1 MVRYRLED
9 VTDDMVLG
17 ESIFLQSGELL
28 LAAGYHL
35 TERFRIRLSQL
46 GFHSVMINIPGTDE
60 VVPETIISEHV
71 QRELASSMK
80 RTNDDLKKIFTIR
93 QEGSRS
99 IRTMI
104 RKNRG
109 YLAKFLQSSGL
120 INSVEKMIDEIL
132 NSQAIVLNMQAMR
145 SASNDLFEH
154 AIRVTVTSMA
164 IARKYHFAYDEMK
177 QLAIGSMNYDLGLI
191 TIPPE
196 ILNKK
201 EALTED
207 EQKVFQQHTVHGYLM
222 LKQNPAIAA
231 TSAAIAIQ
239 HHEHQDGTGYPRQ
252 IRGANLTPQKDFS
265 RKGLIHRFSEIV
277 AVADAY
283 DVLITDR
290 EGTQPLSNRDALRKL
305 LEHSGNHLNSDI
317 VRTLM
322 DIVPLYPVGARF
334 RVDNAPTP
342 QLVGYYGVVARVD
355 ERDMENPEII
365 LYETKNHQKIKPI
378 LIIALCFG
386 IISIISFWSDSLKLT
401 FALI

>member
-1 MVRYRLED
+1 MVRYSLED

-35 TERFRIRLSQL
+35 TERFRTRLGQL
-46 GFHSVMINIPGTDE
+46 GFHSVMINIPGTDD

-71 QRELASSMK
+71 QRELSSSMSK
-80 RTNDDLKKIFTIR
+80 TNDDLKKIFTIR

-104 RKNRG
+104 RKNRA
-109 YLAKFLQSSGL
+109 YLSKFLQNSGL
-120 INSVEKMIDEIL
+120 INSIEKMIDEIL
-132 NSQAIVLNMQAMR
+132 NSQAVVLNMQAMKK
-145 SASNDLFEH
+145 ASNDLFDH

-164 IARKYHFAYDEMK
+164 IARKYHFSYDEMK
-177 QLAIGSMNYDLGLI
+177 QLAIGAMNYDLGLI
-191 TIPPE
+191 TVPSE

-201 EALTED
+201 EALTDD
-207 EQKVFQQHTVHGYLM
+207 EEKIYQQHTVHGYLM
-222 LKQNPAIAA
+222 LKQNPAIAP

-239 HHEHQDGTGYPRQ
+239 HHEHQDGTGYPRK

-265 RKGLIHRFSEIV
+265 RKSLIHRFAEIV

-283 DVLITDR
+283 DILITDR
-290 EGTQPLSNRDALRKL
+290 NGTAPLPNRAALRKL
-305 LEHSGNHLNSDI
+305 LESSGNHFNSDI

-334 RVDNAPTP
+334 RVNNAPTP

-355 ERDMENPEII
+355 ETDMENPEII
-365 LYETKNHQKIKPI
+365 LYETKSHKKIKPI
-378 LIIALCFG
+378 LINLADHSGFHLE
-386 IISIISFWSDSLKLT
+386 IIT
-401 FALI
+401 